1 MTLAFLAVVVQRNRI
16 RAHWWAHKLK
26 QTDDLT
32 EQAYYIACLAS
43 AEDDAVGALQS
54 LIEDP
59 RTELQ
64 LLAIPGSQGMTPS
77 LRHERILSPLLHSDD
92 EEVAA
97 AVATAI
103 AFTHWNPGDKLL
115 LNAARSKGES
125 LAVAAAVGLARIDSD
140 AATAALCDMA
150 RNHASPK
157 ARAQA
162 VESLGSHV
170 QLHPTSQ
177 PAKSPNADPL
187 TVLVRALNDSATFTG
202 KLAIEREVESISAA
216 VTAQKGLR
224 VAASQPSAARTVAE
238 ITAAIL
244 STLTGHDIPPTPVD
258 SAEEPAF
265 IEKCRGWIADR
276 KTLIPTSL
284 PTSQPN

>member
-1 MTLAFLAVVVQRNRI
+1 MTLAFLAVVVYRNPI
-16 RAHWWAHKLK
+16 RAHWWAYKLK

-43 AEDDAVGALQS
+43 AEDDAIGALES
-54 LIEDP
+54 LIDQP
-59 RTELQ
+59 QIELR
-64 LLAIPGSQGMTPS
+64 LLAIPASQGMTPS
-77 LRHERILSPLLHSDD
+77 LRHERILTQLLHSSD

-97 AVATAI
+97 AAATAI
-103 AFTHWNPGDKLL
+103 AFTRWEPGDRQLL
-115 LNAARSKGES
+115 SFANSKHES

-140 AATAALCDMA
+140 AATAALCEMA
-150 RNHASPK
+150 RNHKSPK

-162 VESLGSHV
+162 IESLGSHL

-177 PAKSPNADPL
+177 PAQPSNADPL
-187 TVLVRALNDSATFTG
+187 PVLVRALSDSATFTG

-224 VAASQPSAARTVAE
+224 VAASQPDHARTVAE
-238 ITAAIL
+238 IAAAIL

-258 SAEEPAF
+258 SADEPAF
-265 IEKCRGWIADR
+265 TDQCRAWIADR
-276 KTLIPTSL
+276 RPPIPTSL
-284 PTSQPN
+284 PALQPD